1 MTLPNPVKSPENT
14 ILAPILICLMLLA
27 THSAS
32 AQSAATNGADADR
45 REQISEN
52 LRFRFEQLR
61 EAQVVV
67 TELGDADVAGFDL
80 GTVVINGRNAMRFL
94 VTKDNTQLYLLAADP
109 VDVSMTKSE
118 VAAEFGRLEREALAA
133 ARQRHQQLTVLA
145 KGWPSMGKSSAPVTI
160 VEFSD
165 FECPYCARVVPTVKQ
180 LLEKYP
186 DDVRIVFMHLPLA
199 IHPWAEPA
207 AVAATCAARESN
219 DAFWSLHDFYFE
231 NQASIETDNLIDMS
245 RSHLEGTGVDLA
257 SWTDCASNTESTTYK
272 EALSSVRSSS
282 ETAKKYG
289 ATGTPAFFVNGRFL
303 SGAQPLSA
311 FEEIIEEVLKTDA

>member
-1 MTLPNPVKSPENT
+1 MTLSNPPKSLENT
-14 ILAPILICLMLLA
+14 ILAASLCCLMLLA
-27 THSAS
+27 PLAS
-32 AQSAATNGADADR
+32 AQSGGTNSADADR
-45 REQISEN
+45 RERIAEN

-67 TELGDADVAGFDL
+67 TELGDADLAGFDL

-94 VTKDNTQLYLLAADP
+94 VTKDDTQLYLLAADP
-109 VDVSMTKSE
+109 VDVSLTKSE
-118 VAAEFGRLEREALAA
+118 VAAEFDRLEREALAE
-133 ARQRHQQLTVLA
+133 ARQRHQQLMVLA
-145 KGWPSMGKSSAPVTI
+145 KGKPSLGNSSAPVTI

-199 IHPWAEPA
+199 MHPWAEPA
-207 AVAATCAARESN
+207 AVAATCAARQSN

-231 NQASIETDNLIDMS
+231 NQASIETDNIIDMS
-245 RSHLEGTGVDLA
+245 KSHLEEAGVDIT
-257 SWTDCASNTESTTYK
+257 SWAECASNTESTAYK
-272 EALSSVRSSS
+272 EALSAVRSSM

-311 FEEIIEEVLKTDA
+311 FEEIIEEILKTDA

>member
-1 MTLPNPVKSPENT
+1 MMPEKAVLAATLC
-14 ILAPILICLMLLA
+14 CLMLIAPLA
-27 THSAS
+27 AS
-32 AQSAATNGADADR
+32 AQPAGTNGADADR
-45 REQISEN
+45 RAQISEN
-52 LRFRFEQLR
+52 LQFRFEQLR

-67 TELGDADVAGFDL
+67 TELGEADVAGFDI

-118 VAAEFGRLEREALAA
+118 VAAEFDRLEREALAE
-133 ARQRHQQLTVLA
+133 ARQRHQQLKVLS
-145 KGWPSMGKSSAPVTI
+145 KGKPSLGKSSAPVTI

-165 FECPYCARVVPTVKQ
+165 FECPYCARVVPTVKE

-186 DDVRIVFMHLPLA
+186 DDVRIVFMHLPLDM
-199 IHPWAEPA
+199 HPWAEPA
-207 AVAATCAARESN
+207 AVAATCAAQESN

-231 NQASIETDNLIDMS
+231 NQGSIETDNVIDMS
-245 RSHLEGTGVDLA
+245 RSHLEGTEVDLVA
-257 SWTDCASNTESTTYK
+257 WAECAGNSESTAYK
-272 EALSSVRSSS
+272 EALSAVRASS

-311 FEEIIEEVLKTDA
+311 FEEIIEEILKTDA